1 MNKKILFT
9 LSLLSIMVFLSS
21 CGGGGGGGSL
31 STPPGTNTGVPS
43 VVKLLDVQ
51 NIAQTNST
59 IYMKAKVLDGN
70 GNPVQNVSVTFTNL
84 SAPFGQLSATIANTD
99 TAGVATVT
107 LQSAVP
113 GFLTVLAEINAGAGQ
128 VRDRLT
134 LYFTDF
140 NFEVPG
146 QALLPSMTLDV
157 DSIPGDG
164 IYNQS
169 SDFILYESS
178 TDDTVEVRATV
189 FETLGVPVGPD
200 MSVTWAADRPE
211 AVFVSKDEITDGNGQ
226 AKAIVQ
232 VPPSSIRNIGTHVN
246 IGASAG
252 NGAFNMVTL
261 FLNPL
266 TVNSVVISAVPRT
279 VDSGGTADIQATVT
293 TNLGT
298 PVPDGTMVNFTSTG
312 GSTLE
317 TPFAQTTDGVAKTTV
332 KAPSVTADTNITVTA
347 TVGGK
352 SGSTTLS
359 VTAGE
364 PDALLVIPA
373 AITIVRDAAIAK
385 TTSFTISG
393 GTTPYITTSNNP
405 LLAYNGTLGNGVWGP
420 NSSSTLIVTIPAG
433 DTPGAVTLTITDAKG
448 LTKTAV
454 ITITT
459 PAGGGGG
466 GGGTGQPLG
475 ISPASATVTGI
486 NNTFSGGD
494 GNPVDD
500 LTFVISNVDGVVNC
514 NSSHPSVIN
523 SPGTVFLTTSTF
535 EIDPDEV
542 AATTVVTITCTD
554 SNTGFVAATVVTV
567 NPPPL
572 TITLTPIQVIGR
584 PNTNLTPPPADN
596 NTTDDVSVSV
606 IGGSGPY
613 IVTSDQPTI
622 VPGGPW
628 ASATLPF
635 SVTVDPTNVLANTV
649 VAFTATDGDG
659 NTATAVL
666 VVYTENT
673 PLVTSTDKQNV
684 IGLANP
690 DGNTADDI
698 TITVAGANNPFIV
711 SWVANN
717 GTDCAIAATPL
728 APQVINGTSGTVVFD
743 PGANLTGVAKACTV
757 NVTDKN
763 GAVNTLQ
770 VNIFP

>member
-157 DSIPGDG
+157 DSVPGDA
-164 IYNQS
+164 IYDQP

-189 FETLGVPVGPD
+189 FETLGVPVGPG

-211 AVFVSKDEITDGNGQ
+211 AVFVSQDAITDGNGQ

-232 VPPSSIRNIGTHVN
+232 VPPSGIRNIGTHVN

-266 TVNSVVISAVPRT
+266 TVNSVVISAVPTT
-279 VDSGGTADIQATVT
+279 VDSGGTSAISATVT

-312 GSTLE
+312 GSTLG
-317 TPFAQTTDGVAKTTV
+317 TPFAQTTDGVAKTNLTV
-332 KAPSVTADTNITVTA
+332 PIVTSDTSVSVTASVGGKTGTVSVAVTGEEPTPTPLTIVPGTVSILSSSGGSQMFTITGGTGPYTTISSDPTRAFDSAIGDGVWTGSSITVTVPPGATAGTVTITVNDSLGATKTA
-347 TVGGK
+347 TVTIIASGPTLPL
-352 SGSTTLS
+352 SSTPTAQSVSCGSTG
-359 VTAGE
+359 VTF
-364 PDALLVIPA
+364 L
-373 AITIVRDAAIAK
+373 
-385 TTSFTISG
+385 ISG
-393 GTTPYITTSNNP
+393 GTGPYTATSLNTGVLTTNP
-405 LLAYNGTLGNGVWGP
+405 VPPATFPSAFNAVPAACGTL
-420 NSSSTLIVTIPAG
+420 
-433 DTPGAVTLTITDAKG
+433 
-448 LTKTAV
+448 
-454 ITITT
+454 
-459 PAGGGGG
+459 
-466 GGGTGQPLG
+466 
-475 ISPASATVTGI
+475 PASTPVSVVVRDSATPTPNQITVT
-486 NNTFSGGD
+486 
-494 GNPVDD
+494 
-500 LTFVISNVDGVVNC
+500 
-514 NSSHPSVIN
+514 
-523 SPGTVFLTTSTF
+523 
-535 EIDPDEV
+535 
-542 AATTVVTITCTD
+542 
-554 SNTGFVAATVVTV
+554 VTV
-567 NPPPL
+567 TNP
-572 TITLTPIQVIGR
+572 
-584 PNTNLTPPPADN
+584 
-596 NTTDDVSVSV
+596 
-606 IGGSGPY
+606 
-613 IVTSDQPTI
+613 
-622 VPGGPW
+622 
-628 ASATLPF
+628 
-635 SVTVDPTNVLANTV
+635 
-649 VAFTATDGDG
+649 
-659 NTATAVL
+659 
-666 VVYTENT
+666 
-673 PLVTSTDKQNV
+673 
-684 IGLANP
+684 
-690 DGNTADDI
+690 
-698 TITVAGANNPFIV
+698 
-711 SWVANN
+711 
-717 GTDCAIAATPL
+717 
-728 APQVINGTSGTVVFD
+728 
-743 PGANLTGVAKACTV
+743 
-757 NVTDKN
+757 
-763 GAVNTLQ
+763 
-770 VNIFP
+770 